1 MTEKSDITVVSSK
14 GQVVIPLKVREKLGI
29 KPGNKLAVYGDQD
42 AIIMKKIEM
51 LDLREE
57 LKAIYDR
64 MDKRIAKYGELSEQ
78 EIAEIIQKYRRPKE
92 ASLKVVE

>member
-1 MTEKSDITVVSSK
+1 MAEESDVTVVSSK
-14 GQVVIPLKVREKLGI
+14 GQVVIPLKLRKKLGI
-29 KPGNKLAVYGDQD
+29 KSGNKLAIYGDQD
-42 AIIMKKIEM
+42 AIIMRKLEM

-78 EIAEIIQKYRRPKE
+78 EIVEIIQKYRRPKE
-92 ASLKVVE
+92 TS